1 MDSLIS
7 IVIPVY
13 NAAAYLNRCVK
24 SVVEQTYHHLE
35 IILVDDGSKDNSL
48 QICKEWGEKDD
59 RIQVIG
65 QINKGVS
72 SARNSG
78 IKNATGDY
86 LLLLDSDDWLATDTC
101 ENLLRY
107 SELQNADCVVYG
119 IRQTSGNI
127 WAPKYDRF
135 YDDRSAFKNDFIYW
149 LDTEI
154 LSSSVNKIYKRS
166 KIKTLFPE
174 EMSYGEDLV
183 FVLSYLSHCER
194 ISFITESYYQ
204 HEVYNSASL
213 THTFTPDR
221 FSDLENIQRSI
232 LAFADDDGKREKHIF
247 DKYVRDSIRMIR
259 MCYKSNNL
267 SLAEKNDTISKWIK
281 GSYIKC
287 LNNNNFN
294 LSWKERLI
302 LFCAQNS
309 IYAGINFIVNG
320 KTYIKNILKTN

>member
-1 MDSLIS
+1 MNQLIS
-7 IVIPVY
+7 IVIPIY
-13 NAAAYLNRCVK
+13 NAADYLNRCIK
-24 SVVEQTYHHLE
+24 SVIGQTYHHLE

-194 ISFITESYYQ
+194 ISFITESYY
-204 HEVYNSASL
+204 HNSPL
-213 THTFTPDR
+213 N
-221 FSDLENIQRSI
+221 FS
-232 LAFADDDGKREKHIF
+232 
-247 DKYVRDSIRMIR
+247 
-259 MCYKSNNL
+259 
-267 SLAEKNDTISKWIK
+267 
-281 GSYIKC
+281 
-287 LNNNNFN
+287 
-294 LSWKERLI
+294 
-302 LFCAQNS
+302 
-309 IYAGINFIVNG
+309 
-320 KTYIKNILKTN
+320 